1 MDKKK
6 VLVTY
11 AWNRVAYIIVRSLTT
26 KGIDVYVGD
35 SSTLAMARSSKYC
48 KGFLKYPSF
57 YRNPIA
63 FVDSVVDYCKKNKIG
78 IYLPVHE
85 ETFVVSRYIDR
96 FKDAGIV
103 VPVSEFSKLVKV
115 HRKDSV
121 IKYAESLGIPVPK
134 TFKPKTFQE
143 AEELLDECVYPL
155 VIKQINTNSAKGVFY
170 AHSREEALDIL
181 RRIQGDKSNE
191 NSEAPPLLQ
200 EYVSGSGYGVSLLF
214 NRGELRAFF
223 THKRLREKT
232 YTGGTSTLRVG
243 TRNALLEEYAI
254 HLLKSLK
261 WHGVAMVEFKYNEDE
276 KKAWLLEVN
285 PRFWGSLALPVA
297 SGVDF
302 PYLLYSIAANGDV
315 APLLEYK
322 TGVKARW
329 ILGDVLAILDEF
341 RHTRSPFKAFRKFF
355 KFKDEVY
362 DDFWR
367 DDMFPFVFETL
378 YYINKFLA
386 TGSTNPVEDALLE
399 VDKLW

>member
-1 MDKKK
+1 MVKMDRKK

-11 AWNRVAYIIVRSLTT
+11 GWNRIAYIILRSLAT
-26 KGIDVYVGD
+26 KGINVYVGD
-35 SSTLAMARSSKYC
+35 SSPLAMSRMSKYC
-48 KGFLKYPSF
+48 KGFVKYPSF
-57 YRNPIA
+57 YEDPKG
-63 FVDSVVDYCKKNKIG
+63 FVTSIVDFCRKNKIG
-78 IYLPVHE
+78 VYFPVHE
-85 ETFVVSRYIDR
+85 ETFVAAR
-96 FKDAGIV
+96 FVDLFEESDII
-103 VPVSEFSKLVKV
+103 VPVTDFDKLVKV
-115 HRKDSV
+115 HRKDTV

-181 RRIQGDKSNE
+181 RRIQGDK
-191 NSEAPPLLQ
+191 
-200 EYVSGSGYGVSLLF
+200 
-214 NRGELRAFF
+214 
-223 THKRLREKT
+223 KRLREKT

-315 APLLEYK
+315 APL
-322 TGVKARW
+322 
-329 ILGDVLAILDEF
+329 
-341 RHTRSPFKAFRKFF
+341 
-355 KFKDEVY
+355 
-362 DDFWR
+362 
-367 DDMFPFVFETL
+367 
-378 YYINKFLA
+378 
-386 TGSTNPVEDALLE
+386 
-399 VDKLW
+399 